1 MMPTSE
7 LIISISPQRFSTYKA
22 IYLQIV
28 PSHSMSNEYREIMFY
43 MHVQKIYSHFFIPV
57 QVLEVTLRNRIHN
70 AMSVHYGT
78 DDWFELLLAEKFCS
92 YVTNKVFLDTKKQA
106 LKDFRKYSI
115 PNTPG
120 FPSIPA
126 RVPMPE
132 DYVGRL
138 NFGYWVELLQAKYR
152 QTLFWQTKTDIVF
165 PCRGNTKIGPIY
177 NSMKRVKSIRNR
189 LYHYEPL
196 WKNTRKFQDIDDFCR
211 NIEEQYFLIIKLIG
225 YCSAEQTTLL
235 EEDIFLFELE
245 MEVFKSKYE

>member
-1 MMPTSE
+1 MMPTNE

-28 PSHSMSNEYREIMFY
+28 PTHSTSNEYREVMFY

-78 DDWFELLLAEKFCS
+78 ENWFELLLAEKFCS

-106 LKDFRKYSI
+106 LKDFQKYSKPNI
-115 PNTPG
+115 PN
-120 FPSIPA
+120 
-126 RVPMPE
+126 RVLLPE

-152 QTLFWQTKTDIVF
+152 QTLFWQTKTDMVF
-165 PCRGNTKIGPIY
+165 PCRENTKIGPIY

-196 WKNTRKFQDIDDFCR
+196 WKNARKFQNINDFCS
-211 NIEEQYFLIIKLIG
+211 NIEEQYFLIIELIG
-225 YCSAEQTTLL
+225 YCSAEQIALL
-235 EEDIFLFELE
+235 EESIFLFELE
-245 MEVFKSKYE
+245 MEEFKFQYNK